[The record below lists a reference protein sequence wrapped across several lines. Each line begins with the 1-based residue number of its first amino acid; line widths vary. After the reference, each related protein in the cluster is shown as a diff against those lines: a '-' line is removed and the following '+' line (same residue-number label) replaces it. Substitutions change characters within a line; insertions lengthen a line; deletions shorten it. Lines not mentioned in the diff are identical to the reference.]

1 MRQKH
6 LFAKRWGSLRIN
18 LTALLLTAIA
28 GLAIYGYYALSPS
41 YNASREA
48 KALYD
53 RGEYQ
58 EALVLAQKIQAEHPY
73 NIMAFSVVEQSIKAL
88 KYQKFINDAKIFWE
102 RIETI
107 SQQKTHSKADMLT
120 IRMMAEAVI
129 YDYAKLDDP
138 GILLDKRLVKEA
150 DEHNRQFTALYQEL
164 FGRFDPAVS
173 GLSGPSQGPGR

>member
-1 MRQKH
+1 MRQNR

-18 LTALLLTAIA
+18 LAALLLTAIA
-28 GLAIYGYYALSPS
+28 GLMIYGYYALSPS

-58 EALVLAQKIQAEHPY
+58 EALALAQKIQAEHPY

-88 KYQKFINDAKIFWE
+88 KYQKFIDNAKNYWE
-102 RIETI
+102 RIEAI
-107 SQQKTHSKADMLT
+107 SQQKTYAKADMLT

-138 GILLDKRLVKEA
+138 GILLEERLIKEA
-150 DEHNRQFTALYQEL
+150 DEYNRQFTALYQEL
-164 FGRFDPAVS
+164 FGRLDPEVS
-173 GLSGPSQGPGR
+173 DLSRPSAGPGR